1 LATTRLDTLKE
12 RLNAYIESEK
22 SILLSQEYRIANR
35 LQRRALLSDVRDQ
48 IKYLENEIAREE
60 SFLAG
65 KGRNAVI
72 GVIPRDV

>member
-1 LATTRLDTLKE
+1 LATTRLDILKE

-22 SILLSQEYRIANR
+22 SILLSQEYRIADR
-35 LQRRALLSDVRDQ
+35 LQRRALLSDVRAQ